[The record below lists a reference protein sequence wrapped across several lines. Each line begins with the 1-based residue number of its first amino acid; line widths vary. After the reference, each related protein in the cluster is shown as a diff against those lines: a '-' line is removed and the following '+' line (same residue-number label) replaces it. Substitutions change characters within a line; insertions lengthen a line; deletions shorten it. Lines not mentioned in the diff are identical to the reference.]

1 MKLATSKLKIAM
13 ACSLALALAACKT
26 TQTQNDGSGGADKVL
41 PGATPATATALA
53 SEDPNTSL
61 PLRSAL
67 RWNLIIEG
75 KPELAY
81 DYLSP
86 GYKSTRERDD
96 YANRIRNRP
105 VKWTKIAYV
114 DHDCGS
120 EDACSVKLNIDFK
133 LNMPQVGEVE
143 STDVLIEQ
151 WVKSDGQWYFLPDER
166 K

>member
-1 MKLATSKLKIAM
+1 MKLASKHLKIAFV
-13 ACSLALALAACKT
+13 CTLALALAACKT
-26 TQTQNDGSGGADKVL
+26 TSVETGTSTGSDKVTPSAA
-41 PGATPATATALA
+41 PGTALT
-53 SEDPNTSL
+53 STDPNTSL

-86 GYKSTRERDD
+86 GYRATRERGD
-96 YANRIRNRP
+96 YANRISNRP
-105 VKWTKIAYV
+105 IKWTKIAYV

-120 EDACSVKLNIDFK
+120 IDACSVKLNIDFK

-166 K
+166 R

>member
-1 MKLATSKLKIAM
+1 MKLATQHLKIAL
-13 ACSLALALAACKT
+13 ACGLALALAACKT
-26 TQTQNDGSGGADKVL
+26 TQTQTGGSADNAI
-41 PGATPATATALA
+41 PGEAPASATALA

-86 GYKSTRERDD
+86 GYKATRERDD

-114 DHDCGS
+114 DHDCAS
-120 EDACSVKLNIDFK
+120 ADACSVKLNIDFK

-166 K
+166 R

>member
-1 MKLATSKLKIAM
+1 MKLANQHLKLAF

-26 TQTQNDGSGGADKVL
+26 TSTENSTSPGTDKVT
-41 PGATPATATALA
+41 PGAAPSEAALA
-53 SEDPNTSL
+53 SDDPNTSL
-61 PLRSAL
+61 PLRSAM

-86 GYKSTRERDD
+86 GYRATRERDD

-120 EDACSVKLNIDFK
+120 SDACSVKLNIDFK

-166 K
+166 R